1 MPLTSISAELDR
13 LRLATPDC
21 RMTAFGDLRARLVL
35 KWSAQGTCPRE
46 TLDAIA
52 AEAARAFAL
61 GGLIDNSNE
70 TLAITFLES
79 GTRFFARHDASS
91 DDVVCADC
99 APGLDIAPV
108 ARALHDSAC
117 RIAEGA

>member
-1 MPLTSISAELDR
+1 MPLTSISDELDR

-35 KWSAQGTCPRE
+35 TWSAEGPCPRE

-61 GGLIDNSNE
+61 SGLIDDSSE
-70 TLAITFLES
+70 TLAITFSES
-79 GTRFFARHDASS
+79 GTRFFARHDAGS

-99 APGLDIAPV
+99 APGLDIAPMTH
-108 ARALHDSAC
+108 ALHDSAR
-117 RIAEGA
+117 RIAEAA